1 MRVLHLIKTSEGAS
15 WALRQVRELS
25 KLGVEVHVA
34 APKGGRYFDSYSHV
48 GADVHDV
55 QLDFDPRHVM
65 SRGSRLRDLVSAV
78 RPDLIHSH
86 FVGTTLTMRLALA
99 RRSRIPRLFQV
110 PGPLHLENAVL
121 LRAELAFSDS
131 LDSWMGSCKWTVQR
145 YLQAGVAKSRVFL
158 AYYGVDVADFAGGD
172 PLALRRIVGLPESTS
187 VVGMVSYFYA
197 PKRLLGH
204 SRGIKGHEDLIDAL
218 GYCVS
223 DGLDVAGV
231 FVGGAWGNAHSY
243 ESRVRAYASKVLG
256 NRAVFLGLRSDVP
269 DMYAGMDIA
278 VHPSHS
284 ENVGG
289 AVESLL
295 SKVPTIATR
304 VGGLPDLVIEGQT
317 GWLVPPRSPK
327 LIAVKIGEVLRD
339 LDCARS
345 VASSGRQLAEAVMD
359 VRRTALD
366 VKTAYETILE
376 AR

>member
-1 MRVLHLIKTSEGAS
+1 MIKTSEGAS